1 MNKTALATRL
11 LPTSAF
17 ENLVS
22 LGARC
27 LPLALALLV
36 LDQKAQAIPPNPG
49 YPPVPTGTVSETYTF
64 EAYPA
69 DAFVTQDTNQSNSGW
84 TTNDQWL
91 NNGIIVGTPTGKAGW
106 IGGIYGVPTVPI
118 ASLKLAFD
126 PKDNTKFTFQWV
138 SNIANNANPDGRY
151 DTFGMT
157 VYSTLNNPLVTLKFD
172 YGSFNYENVAYDTSV
187 DVIRGGMNGA
197 PISLVNLGLLNRGEY
212 NSYKIEVDT
221 WANTVQAGFAA
232 GSNPSSVSYNLVGN
246 SDNLL
251 DPSRAPW
258 TEDNLR
264 VGGIGLVWDLSD
276 KTQVGTQTLDDG
288 TVVPAFNGAG
298 NNIMTVD
305 NLSVQGVPEPSSLSL
320 LGLGGLALLSLQR
333 RRQNR

>member
-1 MNKTALATRL
+1 
-11 LPTSAF
+11 
-17 ENLVS
+17 
-22 LGARC
+22 
-27 LPLALALLV
+27 
-36 LDQKAQAIPPNPG
+36 
-49 YPPVPTGTVSETYTF
+49 
-64 EAYPA
+64 
-69 DAFVTQDTNQSNSGW
+69 
-84 TTNDQWL
+84 
-91 NNGIIVGTPTGKAGW
+91 VGTPTGKAGW
-106 IGGIYGVPTVPI
+106 IGGIYGVPTVPV

-157 VYSTLNNPLVTLKFD
+157 VYSTLNNPLVTLKFN
-172 YGSFNYENVAYDTSV
+172 YGSYENGTYDTSV
-187 DVIRGGMNGA
+187 DVIRGGINGA
-197 PISLVNLGLLNRGEY
+197 PISLDYLGLLNRGEY
-212 NSYKIEVDT
+212 NSYKIEIDT
-221 WANTVQAGFAA
+221 WANTVQAGVAA
-232 GSNPSSVSYNLVGN
+232 GSNPSSVSYNLLGN
-246 SDNLL
+246 SKNPI
-251 DPSRAPW
+251 DPTRNPW

-320 LGLGGLALLSLQR
+320 LGLGGLAWFSVRR